1 MIRDFIL
8 RNGLVIDPYND
19 VHNQKDI
26 YVGNGYIVDAEG
38 SLNNPLEIDLNGYII
53 TPGLID
59 YHAHVYPK
67 VTEIGIC
74 PDADCIPQ
82 GVTTIV
88 DAGSAGVSTIQGFLD
103 NIINPSKIDIFG
115 FINVCSAGMSTMKY
129 HENVSP
135 KYWDEGAIERYL
147 KVYPD
152 KLKGIKLRF
161 SNHIV
166 NDEEGI
172 TVLEKAIKL
181 ARKLNVS
188 LAVHITDAPI
198 TQDKVLALLDKGD
211 IYIHCFQ
218 GTGNTILDENRRVHK
233 ALYDA
238 QKRGVIIDA
247 SNGGNHWSFE
257 VAEVALKEGFLPDII
272 STDLTVKTLYKDPVF
287 SLPYIM
293 SKYLALG
300 VSLERIIA
308 CCTVNPAKAMGLAVE
323 KGNLSIG
330 SKADITVL
338 RLENKFVDF
347 SDTKGVHRQGT
358 QLLIPKMTIING
370 ELCYR
375 SLDTL

>member
-1 MIRDFIL
+1 MIRDCIL
-8 RNGLVIDPYND
+8 HNGYVVDPYNHIVD
-19 VHNQKDI
+19 KKDI
-26 YVGNGYIVDAEG
+26 FISKGYIVGNDTQL
-38 SLNNPLEIDLNGYII
+38 SNPLELDLAGYIV

-67 VTEIGIC
+67 ITEIGISA
-74 PDADCIPQ
+74 DTDCIPQ
-82 GVTTIV
+82 GVTTMV

-103 NIINPSKIDIFG
+103 NVVYPSKMDIFG
-115 FINVCSAGMSTMKY
+115 FINVCSSGMTTMKY

-135 KYWDEGAIERYL
+135 KYWDEDAIERYL
-147 KVYPD
+147 KAYPE

-166 NDEEGI
+166 NDDEGI
-172 TVLEKAIKL
+172 TVLEKAIAL
-181 ARKLNVS
+181 ARKLNVQ
-188 LAVHITDAPI
+188 LAVHVTDAPV
-198 TQDKVLALLDKGD
+198 TQDQVIKRLDKDD

-218 GTGNTILDENRRVHK
+218 GTGNTILDKNKMVYKEV
-233 ALYDA
+233 YEA

-257 VAEVALKEGFLPDII
+257 IAETALKEGFSPDII

-287 SLPYIM
+287 SLPYVM

-300 VSLERIIA
+300 VSLEQVVA
-308 CCTVNPAKAMGLAVE
+308 CCTVNPAKALGLVTE

-330 SKADITVL
+330 SRANVTVL
-338 RLENKFVDF
+338 KLEDRNVDF
-347 SDTKGVHRQGT
+347 SDTKGVHRYGK
-358 QLLIPKMTIING
+358 QLLMPKMTIING